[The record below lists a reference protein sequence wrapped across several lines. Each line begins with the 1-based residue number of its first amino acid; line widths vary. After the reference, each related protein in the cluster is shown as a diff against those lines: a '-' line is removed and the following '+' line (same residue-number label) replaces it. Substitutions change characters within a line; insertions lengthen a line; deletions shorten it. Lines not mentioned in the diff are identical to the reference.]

1 MNENDLQK
9 TAKISYSEFYCNV
22 ICSFL
27 SYPSYPSYP
36 SHGLEKFYS
45 MSYRQ
50 CYEVSDNVLT
60 IKLVHK

>member
-22 ICSFL
+22 ICSFF
-27 SYPSYPSYP
+27 SYPSYPSL
-36 SHGLEKFYS
+36 GLEKFYS